1 MKSILKSI
9 SLIGTAAL
17 LALAGCAKEELVF
30 DHEKPAFEVRDGKI
44 LIEAIV
50 PTTTS
55 DSDEI
60 YIAGPFFSTDSATVF
75 SNAAL
80 RLTHSTTIDAK
91 WGVYLDPSSFQ
102 GGKSL
107 ADGFWFISK
116 ERGTERT
123 VENGAARH
131 TLDARTGQSYN
142 VYVSKWTKDFG
153 GSQDTG
159 GVELPEHDGVRVY
172 IIDQTGWGAIALYQW
187 GDVNDYGGGWPGAQ
201 VSGSTTISG
210 VEYKY
215 FEYGDDVVGLSQ
227 NLIFN
232 NNGDG
237 TQLPDYALTFAE
249 GVKDYFLVVT
259 ADGVSE
265 GQNPAETP
273 GIPEHDGVR
282 VWAQDQTG
290 WDGLTLYQWGDV
302 NDFGGGWPGAQVSG
316 SETIA
321 GVEYKYFE
329 YGDDIVGLSQ
339 NLIFNNNGGGT
350 QLADF
355 ALTFEEGV
363 KDYFFLVTAGGATLL
378 DGPGAVQPAPEPEP
392 VYYDGPKI
400 YVRNESG
407 WDGQLYAHYWGSTN
421 TEWPGQAFEQTESVD
436 GVEYLVISTLR
447 ATAGQTVGI
456 IFHSDVDDA
465 VNRFETSV
473 TLDTDRFYVLTADSL
488 TEVEAGIRIIVKDE
502 TGWPGQIY
510 AHIWNDDGY
519 STQWPGLAATT
530 GWFGDGS
537 YLVFLVP
544 SELKGQA
551 VNVIFHSDENDGEN
565 RFQTVIT
572 VDEDRFYV
580 LGKEF
585 FFNEMERGDKTVTL
599 YVEDRTDWGAL
610 ALYMWG
616 DSELAGGW
624 PGASASHTEE
634 IGGTTWQVF
643 VFEQALGLT
652 EHLIFN
658 NNGGGTQLPDFDLT
672 FSEAEYFLTVD
683 ADGVT
688 LAADPR

>member
-153 GSQDTG
+153 SSQDTG

-215 FEYGDDVVGLSQ
+215 FEYGDD
-227 NLIFN
+227 
-232 NNGDG
+232 
-237 TQLPDYALTFAE
+237 
-249 GVKDYFLVVT
+249 
-259 ADGVSE
+259 
-265 GQNPAETP
+265 
-273 GIPEHDGVR
+273 
-282 VWAQDQTG
+282 
-290 WDGLTLYQWGDV
+290 
-302 NDFGGGWPGAQVSG
+302 
-316 SETIA
+316 
-321 GVEYKYFE
+321 
-329 YGDDIVGLSQ
+329 IVGLSQ

-350 QLADF
+350 QLSDF

-572 VDEDRFYV
+572 VDQDRFYV

-585 FFNEMERGDKTVTL
+585 FFNELERGDKTVTL

-658 NNGGGTQLPDFDLT
+658 NNNGGVQLPDFDLT